1 MQATQAQQRH
11 RELARAA
18 LARWRDDPVAFA
30 REALGVARIWHR
42 QEELLRALVDHEKVA
57 VRSGQKTSKTF
68 SLAILAVWWALT
80 RRRALVVLLAPSQ
93 HHLEHV
99 LWGEIQRLR
108 RESLDRST
116 TDVEGNPR
124 RPPLAP
130 LGGDCSVSAMSGWE
144 FPNGSK
150 IIGFVTS
157 DAQRIRG
164 ISGPDN
170 LYILDESTAIPDA
183 VWASVDGNLAG
194 GGRVMAVSNPVLNV
208 GWYAAAFGKLSTWH
222 QIAISSIEASE
233 VSPPIRGLATARFI
247 DTKRQE
253 WGEDSPEW
261 HSKILGNFP
270 PVSTDGVVPRSL
282 VVEAQQRW
290 TRRPTTDDALTI
302 GVDPASKGRDSTA
315 IVWCRGKWASEPVV
329 LQGEDT
335 YAIVSKVV
343 EIIERERR
351 PNERAHVNVDGVNS
365 GVGVYD
371 RLRHEHSGICTVTN
385 LESTLASPNP
395 SCSRMR
401 DALWLNLRE
410 WLQTG
415 AIPPDIALA
424 DDITAPTLGYDLKL
438 KFKVEDKFSM
448 RRRIGRSTD
457 RADALALAV
466 FTSTAPR
473 WEPLIVN
480 RDRRVR

>member
-11 RELARAA
+11 REIARAA
-18 LARWRDDPVAFA
+18 LGRWRDDPVAFA
-30 REALGVARIWHR
+30 REALGVSRIWWR
-42 QEELLRALVDHEKVA
+42 QEELLRALVSHEKVV

-80 RRRALVVLLAPSQ
+80 RRRSLVILLAPSQ

-116 TDVEGNPR
+116 TDVDGQPR
-124 RPPLAP
+124 TPPIAP

-183 VWASVDGNLAG
+183 VWQSVDGNLAG
-194 GGRVMAVSNPVLNV
+194 GGRVIAVSNPVLNV
-208 GWYAAAFGKLSTWH
+208 GWYAAACGELSTWH
-222 QIAISSIEASE
+222 RLAISSVEASE
-233 VSPPIRGLATARFI
+233 VSPPIRGLATKTFI
-247 DTKRQE
+247 ESKRQE

-261 HSKILGNFP
+261 HSKILGDFP
-270 PVSTDGVVPRSL
+270 PVSTDGVIPRSL
-282 VVEAQQRW
+282 VIEAQKRW
-290 TRRPTTDDALTI
+290 TQRPLTGDQLTI

-315 IVWCRGKWASEPVV
+315 IIWSRGTWASEPVV
-329 LQGEDT
+329 LDGADT

-343 EIIERERR
+343 ELIERERR
-351 PNERAHVNVDGVNS
+351 PGERPHVNVDGVNS

-371 RLRHEHSGICTVTN
+371 RLRHEHAGLCTVAN
-385 LESTLASPNP
+385 LESSQGSPNP

-401 DALWLNLRE
+401 DALWINLRE

-415 AIPPDIALA
+415 AIPHDVALA
-424 DDITAPTLGYDLKL
+424 DDVTAPSLGYDLKL
-438 KFKVEDKFSM
+438 KFKVEDKFSL
-448 RRRIGRSTD
+448 RKRIGRSTD

-466 FTSTAPR
+466 FASHAPR
-473 WEPLIVN
+473 WEPIITN
-480 RDRRVR
+480 RDRRAR